1 LIYTCSYCIYTFKPG
16 LEKEGIKY
24 NLFAA
29 VTLGSPHFA
38 GNSYLVVE
46 KAARVARHGDGGLQ
60 DGVDISFLYLNFSTA
75 ELNGMIMW
83 SAKVNF

>member
-1 LIYTCSYCIYTFKPG
+1 MLTYPCNYCIYIHKR
-16 LEKEGIKY
+16 LKKEGTKY

-46 KAARVARHGDGGLQ
+46 KAARVARHGEGSLQ
-60 DGVDISFLYLNFSTA
+60 DAVDISFLYINFSTA
-75 ELNGMIMW
+75 EFNGMIMW
-83 SAKVNF
+83 SAKVKF